1 MNMLTKQQILL
12 LHTQLIRQSGGTDG
26 VRDEGMLDSAIS
38 QPLQTFD
45 NMELYPGIVDKAVR
59 LGYGLITNHPFVD
72 GNKRIGTHAMLV
84 TLDINGIE
92 LQYQDED
99 LIQLILK
106 MLQEKQTIASF
117 GHGFSH
123 TSPNKCMGIFIHS
136 NKMRVNKKDHL
147 GKRQSFG

>member
-106 MLQEKQTIASF
+106 IAS
-117 GHGFSH
+117 G
-123 TSPNKCMGIFIHS
+123 KADD
-136 NKMRVNKKDHL
+136 RVLRTWVLAHIA
-147 GKRQSFG
+147 

>member
-1 MNMLTKQQILL
+1 MNHSTKGKENVDFASVIIIQ
-12 LHTQLIRQSGGTDG
+12 GTDG

-72 GNKRIGTHAMLV
+72 GNKRIGTHTLLV

-99 LIQLILK
+99 LIQLILN
-106 MLQEKQTIASF
+106 IAS
-117 GHGFSH
+117 G
-123 TSPNKCMGIFIHS
+123 KADD
-136 NKMRVNKKDHL
+136 RVLRTWVLAHIV
-147 GKRQSFG
+147 

>member
-45 NMELYPGIVDKAVR
+45 NIELYPGIVDKAVR

-106 MLQEKQTIASF
+106 IAS
-117 GHGFSH
+117 G
-123 TSPNKCMGIFIHS
+123 KADD
-136 NKMRVNKKDHL
+136 RVLRTWVLAHIA
-147 GKRQSFG
+147 

>member
-1 MNMLTKQQILL
+1 MNILTKQQILL
-12 LHTQLIRQSGGTDG
+12 LHTQLIRQSGGIDG

-45 NMELYPGIVDKAVR
+45 NMELYPDIVDKAVR

-99 LIQLILK
+99 MIQLILK
-106 MLQEKQTIASF
+106 IAS
-117 GHGFSH
+117 G
-123 TSPNKCMGIFIHS
+123 KADD
-136 NKMRVNKKDHL
+136 RVLRTWVLAHIA
-147 GKRQSFG
+147 

>member
-45 NMELYPGIVDKAVR
+45 NMELYPGIVDKSVR

-106 MLQEKQTIASF
+106 IAS
-117 GHGFSH
+117 G
-123 TSPNKCMGIFIHS
+123 KADD
-136 NKMRVNKKDHL
+136 RVLRTWVLAHIA
-147 GKRQSFG
+147 

>member
-45 NMELYPGIVDKAVR
+45 NMELYPGIVNKAVR

-99 LIQLILK
+99 LIQLSLK
-106 MLQEKQTIASF
+106 IAS
-117 GHGFSH
+117 
-123 TSPNKCMGIFIHS
+123 
-136 NKMRVNKKDHL
+136 
-147 GKRQSFG
+147 GKADDCVLRTWVLARIA

>member
-45 NMELYPGIVDKAVR
+45 NIELYPGIVDKAVR

-106 MLQEKQTIASF
+106 IAS
-117 GHGFSH
+117 G
-123 TSPNKCMGIFIHS
+123 KADD
-136 NKMRVNKKDHL
+136 RVLRTWVLAHIV
-147 GKRQSFG
+147 

>member
-1 MNMLTKQQILL
+1 ML
-12 LHTQLIRQSGGTDG
+12 G
-26 VRDEGMLDSAIS
+26 SAIS

-72 GNKRIGTHAMLV
+72 GIKRIGTHSMLV

-99 LIQLILK
+99 LIHLILK
-106 MLQEKQTIASF
+106 I
-117 GHGFSH
+117 
-123 TSPNKCMGIFIHS
+123 TSGKADDNEAEISRKELARSSTRQFL
-136 NKMRVNKKDHL
+136 DTL
-147 GKRQSFG
+147 GKQKKLVTEFDAAQFHSLVDFITVYSKDDIRVTFRNGMEISA

>member
-1 MNMLTKQQILL
+1 MNILTKQQILL

-99 LIQLILK
+99 MIQLILI
-106 MLQEKQTIASF
+106 IAS
-117 GHGFSH
+117 G
-123 TSPNKCMGIFIHS
+123 KADD
-136 NKMRVNKKDHL
+136 RVLRTWVLAHIA
-147 GKRQSFG
+147 

>member
-45 NMELYPGIVDKAVR
+45 NMELYPGIVNKAVR

-106 MLQEKQTIASF
+106 IAS
-117 GHGFSH
+117 G
-123 TSPNKCMGIFIHS
+123 KADD
-136 NKMRVNKKDHL
+136 RVLRTWVLAHIA
-147 GKRQSFG
+147 

>member
-1 MNMLTKQQILL
+1 MNILTKQQILL
-12 LHTQLIRQSGGTDG
+12 LHSQLIRQSGGSDG
-26 VRDEGMLDSAIS
+26 VRDKKMLDSAIS
-38 QPLQTFD
+38 QPFQTFD

-106 MLQEKQTIASF
+106 IAS
-117 GHGFSH
+117 G
-123 TSPNKCMGIFIHS
+123 KADD
-136 NKMRVNKKDHL
+136 RVLRTWVLAHL
-147 GKRQSFG
+147 V

>member
-45 NMELYPGIVDKAVR
+45 NMALYPGIVDKAVR

-84 TLDINGIE
+84 TLDINGVIN
-92 LQYQDED
+92 LMSCHRSA
-99 LIQLILK
+99 L
-106 MLQEKQTIASF
+106 
-117 GHGFSH
+117 
-123 TSPNKCMGIFIHS
+123 
-136 NKMRVNKKDHL
+136 
-147 GKRQSFG
+147 

>member
-38 QPLQTFD
+38 QPLQAFD
-45 NMELYPGIVDKAVR
+45 NMELYPGIVYKAVR

-106 MLQEKQTIASF
+106 IAS
-117 GHGFSH
+117 
-123 TSPNKCMGIFIHS
+123 
-136 NKMRVNKKDHL
+136 
-147 GKRQSFG
+147 GKADDCVLRTWVLARIA

>member
-1 MNMLTKQQILL
+1 MNILTKQQILL
-12 LHTQLIRQSGGTDG
+12 LHSQLIRQSGGSDG
-26 VRDEGMLDSAIS
+26 VRDERMLDSAIS
-38 QPLQTFD
+38 QPFQTFD

-106 MLQEKQTIASF
+106 IAS
-117 GHGFSH
+117 G
-123 TSPNKCMGIFIHS
+123 KAD
-136 NKMRVNKKDHL
+136 DHVL
-147 GKRQSFG
+147 RTWVLAHIV

>member
-99 LIQLILK
+99 QG
-106 MLQEKQTIASF
+106 KQTIVCF
-117 GHGFSH
+117 ELGFSH
-123 TSPNKCMGIFIHS
+123 ASPNKCMGIFIHS
-136 NKMRVNKKDHL
+136 NKMGVNKKDHL

>member
-1 MNMLTKQQILL
+1 MNILTKQQILL
-12 LHTQLIRQSGGTDG
+12 LHSQLIRQSGGSDG
-26 VRDEGMLDSAIS
+26 VRDERMLDSAIS
-38 QPLQTFD
+38 QPFQTFD

-59 LGYGLITNHPFVD
+59 LGYGLITDHPFVD

-106 MLQEKQTIASF
+106 IAS
-117 GHGFSH
+117 G
-123 TSPNKCMGIFIHS
+123 KADD
-136 NKMRVNKKDHL
+136 RVL
-147 GKRQSFG
+147 RTWVLARLV

>member
-38 QPLQTFD
+38 QPFQTFD
-45 NMELYPGIVDKAVR
+45 DMELYPSIVDKAVR

-106 MLQEKQTIASF
+106 IAS
-117 GHGFSH
+117 G
-123 TSPNKCMGIFIHS
+123 KAD
-136 NKMRVNKKDHL
+136 DHVL
-147 GKRQSFG
+147 RTWVLAHIV

>member
-12 LHTQLIRQSGGTDG
+12 LHTQLIRQSGGTNG

-45 NMELYPGIVDKAVR
+45 NMELYPGIVNKAVR

-106 MLQEKQTIASF
+106 IAS
-117 GHGFSH
+117 G
-123 TSPNKCMGIFIHS
+123 KADD
-136 NKMRVNKKDHL
+136 RVLRTWVLAHIA
-147 GKRQSFG
+147 

>member
-45 NMELYPGIVDKAVR
+45 NMELYPDIVDKAVR

-106 MLQEKQTIASF
+106 IAS
-117 GHGFSH
+117 G
-123 TSPNKCMGIFIHS
+123 KADD
-136 NKMRVNKKDHL
+136 RVLRTWVLAHL
-147 GKRQSFG
+147 V

>member
-106 MLQEKQTIASF
+106 IAS
-117 GHGFSH
+117 G
-123 TSPNKCMGIFIHS
+123 KAD
-136 NKMRVNKKDHL
+136 DHVL
-147 GKRQSFG
+147 RTWVLAHIA

>member
-45 NMELYPGIVDKAVR
+45 NMELYPGIVNKAVR

-72 GNKRIGTHAMLV
+72 GNKRISTHAMLV
-84 TLDINGIE
+84 TKV
-92 LQYQDED
+92 
-99 LIQLILK
+99 QLFVRTPIV
-106 MLQEKQTIASF
+106 I
-117 GHGFSH
+117 
-123 TSPNKCMGIFIHS
+123 
-136 NKMRVNKKDHL
+136 V
-147 GKRQSFG
+147 

>member
-1 MNMLTKQQILL
+1 MNILTKQQILL

-45 NMELYPGIVDKAVR
+45 NMELYPGIVNKAVR

-99 LIQLILK
+99 MIQLILK
-106 MLQEKQTIASF
+106 IAS
-117 GHGFSH
+117 G
-123 TSPNKCMGIFIHS
+123 KADD
-136 NKMRVNKKDHL
+136 RVLRTWVLAHIA
-147 GKRQSFG
+147 